1 MTFYFIRIT
10 LHNLIQLNDFALT
23 DLAHFAFAYV
33 QVHVLHVRS
42 MPCAPHAVF
51 E

>member
-1 MTFYFIRIT
+1 MTFYFIPIT
-10 LHNLIQLNDFALT
+10 LHNFSCKFHLNDFAVTHLT
-23 DLAHFAFAYV
+23 FAHV

-42 MPCAPHAVF
+42 MPYTPQYLN